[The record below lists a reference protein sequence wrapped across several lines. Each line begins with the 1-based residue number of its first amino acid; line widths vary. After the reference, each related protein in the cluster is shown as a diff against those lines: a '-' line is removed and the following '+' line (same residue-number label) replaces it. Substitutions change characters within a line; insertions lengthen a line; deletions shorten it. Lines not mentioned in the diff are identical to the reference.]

1 MKNNKN
7 VNQLLDQMAE
17 NIISIMAEKN
27 IHNPYMVGVHTA
39 GVWIAQA
46 LYQRLANKLEI
57 KNELGELNS
66 SYYRD
71 DFDQRGLNKQS
82 KPSKLPISLEGRHV
96 ILVDDILFTGRTT
109 RAAINELFDYG
120 RLASITLAVL
130 VDRGHAGR
138 ELPIE
143 AQVIGLV
150 QELPAE
156 QTIKVTNPE
165 DLTLEILN
173 EDE

>member
-1 MKNNKN
+1 MKNNNN

-17 NIISIMAEKN
+17 SIISRITEKN
-27 IHNPYMVGVHTA
+27 IRNPYIVGVHTA
-39 GVWIAQA
+39 GVWIAQS

-57 KNELGELNS
+57 KDELGELNS

-130 VDRGHAGR
+130 IDRGGR

-143 AQVIGLV
+143 AQVVGLV
-150 QELPAE
+150 KKLPAE

-173 EDE
+173 ADE